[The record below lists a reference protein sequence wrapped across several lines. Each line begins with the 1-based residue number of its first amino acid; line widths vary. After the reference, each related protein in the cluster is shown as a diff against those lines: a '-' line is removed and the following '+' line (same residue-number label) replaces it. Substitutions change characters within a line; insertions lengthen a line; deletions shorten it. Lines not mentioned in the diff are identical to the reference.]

1 MNIGNPT
8 MKFAAQT
15 MNAGQAQAAKH
26 NAPAPQFGAQTQA
39 ATMNKSM
46 NAAPA
51 PTFGKAMSSP
61 KFGQKFNAV
70 G

>member
-1 MNIGNPT
+1 MNVSSPA
-8 MKFAAQT
+8 MKFAGQA

-26 NAPAPQFGAQTQA
+26 AAPQFGAQTQA
-39 ATMNKSM
+39 AAMNKPM

-51 PTFGKAMSSP
+51 PTFGKALNSNP
-61 KFGQKFNAV
+61 KFGQKFNAI